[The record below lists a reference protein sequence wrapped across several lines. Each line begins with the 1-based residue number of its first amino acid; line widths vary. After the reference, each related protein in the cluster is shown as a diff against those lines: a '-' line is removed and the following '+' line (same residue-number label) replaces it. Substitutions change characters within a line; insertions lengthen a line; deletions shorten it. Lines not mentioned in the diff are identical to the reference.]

1 MEEDTFGFSQ
11 VVISQDLCV
20 DCGKCV
26 QVCPVTARK
35 RREWPKVYAAWSKD
49 GEIRKSSS
57 SGGLFSELARQILAQ
72 GGVVYGASLVDPY
85 TVQYIGVDKEQ
96 DLEKLRRSKY
106 VQSQIGMCYREVKK
120 QLDQGKAVLFCGLPC
135 QVAGLQSFLSQEYE
149 KLYTIRLICGG
160 ADSPLAYRKYVETL
174 EIKHHTSVQK
184 IVFRDKAMGWKRIG
198 ISAEFKN
205 GGKYSQDQYHDPFMR
220 GYIEQ
225 RFYLRPSCGQC
236 LFKGVDSE
244 ADITLGDFWK
254 VEKRLDSDE
263 GTSLVLVHTP
273 KGEHLFAS
281 LKNRIFQEQ
290 RTVEEALK
298 GNSALVFSK
307 GPSKF
312 EPYFFEMLKRY
323 SFHKAYA
330 KTSRRLVQF
339 LKQRKR
345 KQLYSSKNK
354 EGRRIKCNPLSKI

>member
-20 DCGKCV
+20 DCGKCI

-85 TVQYIGVDKEQ
+85 TVQHIGVDKEQ

-135 QVAGLQSFLSQEYE
+135 QVAGLQSYISQEYE
-149 KLYTIRLICGG
+149 KLYTVRLICGG
-160 ADSPLAYRKYVETL
+160 IDSPFAYREYLKSL
-174 EIKHHTSVQK
+174 EKRYRSSIRNV
-184 IVFRDKAMGWKRIG
+184 IFRDKVSGWKQY
-198 ISAEFKN
+198 SLTVELTNKV
-205 GGKYSQDQYHDPFMR
+205 KYSKDRFHDPFMK
-220 GYIEQ
+220 GFLDE

-236 LFKGVDSE
+236 RFKGVDSS

-273 KGEHLFAS
+273 KGERLFAS
-281 LKNRIFQEQ
+281 LENRIFQEQ
-290 RTVEEALK
+290 HTVEEALK

-330 KTSRRLVQF
+330 KTSRRLAQF

-345 KQLYSSKNK
+345 KQLFPPKK
-354 EGRRIKCNPLSKI
+354 K